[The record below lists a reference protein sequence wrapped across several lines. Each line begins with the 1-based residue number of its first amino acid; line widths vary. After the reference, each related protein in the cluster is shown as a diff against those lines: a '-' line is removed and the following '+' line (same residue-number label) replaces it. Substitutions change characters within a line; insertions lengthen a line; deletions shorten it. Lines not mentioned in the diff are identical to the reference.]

1 MKSLEERVFMP
12 NQNGMTS
19 DGYALPSSV
28 VEFVLPHQM
37 ASLIRGGANAGPWRK
52 EELCPKGTPRRDADA
67 ATPPKARR
75 SSPCCKD
82 KLKLGEDA
90 VDATIWEI

>member
-1 MKSLEERVFMP
+1 M
-12 NQNGMTS
+12 S
-19 DGYALPSSV
+19 DEGLTLPSSV

-67 ATPPKARR
+67 TTPPNARS
-75 SSPCCKD
+75 SSPCCRD
-82 KLKLGEDA
+82 ELKLG
-90 VDATIWEI
+90 